1 MKRIYLLLFLSICI
15 SVSAQN
21 NALLKGNLAFQTFG
35 LPPIF
40 NYTPKIYHS
49 NPQNHD
55 AVQDDKGIMYFGN
68 LWGVL
73 QFDGTEWTKIYLPN
87 GASCTSLAKDE
98 NGTIFIGGRNEIG
111 YLDTDSIGRKH
122 YVSLVNNIPKAGR
135 RFNEVWGTYATA
147 KGVLFV
153 SYEALL
159 FKPNG
164 KNEVQLLRKNIANAF
179 FTNNKILIV
188 DKEGLSIIKDGE
200 LITLI
205 SHKQL
210 KNSFIRSVTFLNN
223 MPLITT
229 EAGLFIY
236 DHGTLKVWDTPV
248 NKLFASIGLDKIRVT
263 TNNQLVFTSLLN
275 GIVITNLKGE
285 ILLHLNKA
293 SGLLANAILGCY
305 VDKGNNLWVTSNAG
319 ISYIPLS
326 DQLTFLNDYSGITGI
341 PYSSAIYNGSIYL
354 STSEGLFK
362 RKISH
367 GYSDFQKRFEKVEGV
382 SGLIW
387 NLFTYDNKLFCGQA
401 TGAYIIDQDN
411 IKRVLDQGTWLFLPV
426 KGENLIIA
434 GTYKGMVVLEKKNG
448 NWIYRNAINGF
459 DISSRFLV
467 EDKFGDLWISHGN
480 KGIYKIRLNKSL
492 TTVSRVRFFGRKN
505 GLPAD
510 FDNTIYKINNEIII
524 SGFKG
529 VFSYDYQNEK
539 IVPYASLTNILGA
552 DVHVEYLYQ
561 NSENQIWVIYDEG
574 MLAKIGI
581 VKGNYKVIS
590 KTKRLKNNWVE
601 SFEHINSFPG
611 GQLFL
616 GTQDG
621 FAVYSN
627 QYDVKSDSH
636 SAYNSYVS
644 KLETIDLKPET
655 IWNGYSVG
663 ETPFLESL
671 PYEKRSL
678 KISFTAPSFDDVQ
691 NMQYQFY
698 LQGFDSEK
706 KWSPW
711 NNNSFK
717 EYTNLREG
725 KYNFHLRAMNSDGK
739 ISRENTLTF
748 EILPPWYRTWFA
760 FTIYVLLASFSV
772 YYGLLR
778 TRNWLRSEKKKI
790 ELDKQR
796 KLREKQ
802 KEWEEAALKKENE
815 LMKLQ
820 QEKLEVEA
828 LNLQQQQL
836 LLEQR
841 KQAEHDLFTIQ
852 QGNLEANLLA
862 KNNELTSLTIHI
874 TQKNEVLS
882 KIKSSLNKTIK
893 DTEEEETRKSLFQ
906 IEQLIEKNLNSNKE
920 WERFCEHFDL
930 VHEGFLKKLQHN
942 YPDLKAS
949 SLKLCAYIKMR
960 LSSKQISVLLNTEPE
975 SVIKARYR
983 LRLKFNLQKDFSLEE
998 FLNQYV
1004 S

>member
-1 MKRIYLLLFLSICI
+1 MT
-15 SVSAQN
+15 Q
-21 NALLKGNLAFQTFG
+21 KGDFGSEIFG

-40 NYTPKIYHS
+40 NYTPKAYQS

-68 LWGVL
+68 LWGIL

-111 YLDTDSIGRKH
+111 YLQTDSIGRKQ
-122 YVSLVNNIPKAGR
+122 YVSLVDKIPKAGR
-135 RFNEVWGTYATA
+135 IFNEVWGTYATSE
-147 KGVLFV
+147 GVLFV

-159 FKPNG
+159 FKPKG

-179 FTNNKILIV
+179 FTDNKILV
-188 DKEGLSIIKDGE
+188 FDHEGLSILKDGK
-200 LITLI
+200 LNTLI
-205 SHKQL
+205 SPKQL
-210 KNSFIRSVTFLNN
+210 KKSFIRSVSFLDNK
-223 MPLITT
+223 PLLTT
-229 EAGLFIY
+229 EDGLYIY
-236 DHGTLKVWDTPV
+236 GEGNLKLWDTPV
-248 NKLFASIGLDKIRVT
+248 NRMFASIGLDKIRAT

-275 GIVITNLKGE
+275 GIVIANLKGE
-285 ILLHLNKA
+285 VLLHLNKA
-293 SGLLANAILGCY
+293 TGLLANTILGCY
-305 VDKGNNLWVTSNAG
+305 VDKGNNIWIMSNAG

-326 DQLTFLNDYSGITGI
+326 DRFTFLNDYSGITGI
-341 PYSSAIYNGSIYL
+341 PYSSAIYNGSLYL

-362 RKISH
+362 RKATQD
-367 GYSDFQKRFEKVEGV
+367 YSGIQQKFEKVKGV

-401 TGAYIIDQDN
+401 TGAYTIEGDKIEQILN
-411 IKRVLDQGTWLFLPV
+411 QGTWLFHPV

-434 GTYKGMVVLEKKNG
+434 GTYKGIVILEKKNG
-448 NWIYRNAINGF
+448 SWKYRNAITGF

-480 KGIYKIRLNKSL
+480 KGIFQIRLNKLL
-492 TTVSRVRFFGRKN
+492 TAVSKVKFYGKGN

-510 FDNTIYKINNEIII
+510 FDNTVYKINDDIII

-529 VFSYDYQNEK
+529 VFVYNYQTEK
-539 IVPYASLTNILGA
+539 IEPYTNLTKVLGVDA
-552 DVHVEYLYQ
+552 HIEHLYQ
-561 NSENQIWVIYDEG
+561 SSPKQIWTIYNEG
-574 MLAKIGI
+574 LLAKINLSKNGYSI
-581 VKGNYKVIS
+581 VAE
-590 KTKRLKNNWVE
+590 TKRLRNNWVE
-601 SFEHINSFPG
+601 SFIHVNALPG
-611 GQLFL
+611 GQLIL
-616 GTQDG
+616 GTQGG
-621 FAVYSN
+621 FAVYSGQN
-627 QYDVKSDSH
+627 DIKSSPH
-636 SAYNSYVS
+636 LAYNAYVS
-644 KLETIDLKPET
+644 KLETIDLHPET
-655 IWNGYSVG
+655 VWNGYSVT
-663 ETPFLESL
+663 ETPVLKVL
-671 PYEKRSL
+671 PYQKRSL
-678 KISFTAPSFDDVQ
+678 KISFAAPSFDDVQ
-691 NMQYQFY
+691 NTQYQFY
-698 LQGFDSEK
+698 LQGFDPDK
-706 KWSPW
+706 QWSPW
-711 NNNSFK
+711 SNNSFK

-725 KYNFHLRAMNSDGK
+725 KYYFHLRAINSDGK
-739 ISRENTLTF
+739 VSKENILAF
-748 EILPPWYRTWFA
+748 EISPPWYRTWFA
-760 FTIYVLLASFSV
+760 FTIYVLIASFSV
-772 YYGLLR
+772 YMGFIK
-778 TRNWLRSEKKKI
+778 TKKWLRAERKKI

-820 QEKLEVEA
+820 QEKLEIEA

-836 LLEQR
+836 LLEQK
-841 KQAEHDLFTIQ
+841 KQTEHDLFTIQ

-882 KIKSSLNKTIK
+882 KIKSSLNKTIR
-893 DTEEEETRKSLFQ
+893 DTAEEETKKSLYQ

-920 WERFCEHFDL
+920 WEKFCEHFDL
-930 VHEGFLKKLQHN
+930 VHEGFLKKLQQN

-960 LSSKQISVLLNTEPE
+960 LSSKQIAVLLNTEPE

-983 LRLKFNLQKDFSLEE
+983 LRLKFNLQKDLSLEE
-998 FLNQYV
+998 FLNQYL